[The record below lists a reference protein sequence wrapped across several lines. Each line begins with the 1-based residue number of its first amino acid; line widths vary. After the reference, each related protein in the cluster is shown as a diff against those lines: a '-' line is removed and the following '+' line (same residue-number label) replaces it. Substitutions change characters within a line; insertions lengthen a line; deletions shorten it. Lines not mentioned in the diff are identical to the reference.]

1 MKRNIS
7 LWLGLL
13 AFAAVPVLAQA
24 PPAAGTTGK
33 IHGHVIN
40 PTGAPQTSGTVNL
53 STDSGHSTKYTFEVD
68 ANGAYT
74 GEAAPGTYTLIFRQK
89 DTPPD
94 KMVDSIENVKI
105 TAGEDVQADDDM
117 SRQAF
122 VDKLPEDQKKALE
135 EIRKHNSEALK
146 TNEVIKNL
154 NADLKT
160 VTQDIKDADTAR
172 AAKQKD
178 VETAKFTEIESLM
191 QKDTALRPNE
201 PILWAYLGLGQ
212 AGLKKYDEAEA
223 SYKKSIELASAA
235 KTPKPEILGM
245 ANSGLGEIYARSGK
259 VPEANAAY
267 AEAAKADPTKAAFYL
282 RNEAVIFFQM
292 NNGDAQVAAAQE
304 ALKVDPNQPV
314 LYYIIGQG
322 LVQKATMGP
331 DPKNPKQQIIQLP
344 PGCAEAYQKYL
355 ELAPN
360 GPYAAD
366 AQGILA
372 QAGQKVSSTYKAGK
386 TK

>member
-1 MKRNIS
+1 MIRKIS

-24 PPAAGTTGK
+24 PPAAGATGK
-33 IHGHVIN
+33 IHGRVIN

-53 STDSGHSTKYTFEVD
+53 SADNGRTTKYTFEVD
-68 ANGAYT
+68 AQGAYA
-74 GEAAPGTYTLIFRQK
+74 GEAPAGTYTLIFRQK

-135 EIRKHNSEALK
+135 DIRKHNSEALK

-160 VTQDIKDADTAR
+160 VTQDIKDADAAR

-178 VETAKFTEIESLM
+178 VETAKFVEIETLM
-191 QKDTALRPNE
+191 LKDTALRPNE

-212 AGLKKYDEAEA
+212 AGQKKYDEAEA

-245 ANSGLGEIYARSGK
+245 ANSGLGEIYARQGK
-259 VPEANAAY
+259 VPEANASY

-282 RNEAVIFFQM
+282 RNEAVIFFQA
-292 NNGDAQVAAAQE
+292 NNAQAQIAAAQE
-304 ALKVDPNQPV
+304 ALKADPNQPV

-322 LVQKATMGP
+322 LVQSATMAP
-331 DPKNPKQQIIQLP
+331 DPSNPKVQRIVLP

-366 AQGILA
+366 AAGILA
-372 QAGQKVSSTYKAGK
+372 QAGQKVSSSYKAGK
-386 TK
+386 SK